1 MDHSVQKTTPYRVIS
16 VLLLVVL
23 AVLMIFPLYWIITRV
38 LQGRAHH
45 QQRHARLVSRK
56 PYNRQLHAPV

>member
-23 AVLMIFPLYWIITRV
+23 AVLMIFPLY
-38 LQGRAHH
+38 
-45 QQRHARLVSRK
+45 
-56 PYNRQLHAPV
+56 